1 MQRIPEPE
9 LMDDAHQARA
19 YAQADFATPHQTFV
33 DQFRARFATHAPRAV
48 LDLGCGACDVTI
60 RFARAYPDC
69 RLVAVDG
76 AAAMLTEARA
86 ALAHAGLAARVRIAQ
101 RRLPDTVGL
110 APGFDTVISNSL
122 LHHLHDPQVLW
133 RSIRALAA
141 PGAVVW
147 VMDLMRP
154 ASRAHAEQLV
164 REYAAAEPAV
174 LRRDFLHSLCAAF
187 RPDEVRAQLEAA
199 DLALS
204 VEAVGDRH
212 LRVAGVLP
220 D

>member
-9 LMDDAHQARA
+9 LMDDADQARA
-19 YAQADFATPHQTFV
+19 YAHADFAAPHQAFV
-33 DQFRARFATHAPRAV
+33 DQFRARFPGHVPRAV

-69 RLVAVDG
+69 RLTAVDG
-76 AAAMLTEARA
+76 SAAMLTEARA
-86 ALAHAGLAARVRIAQ
+86 ALARAGLTTRVSLAQ
-101 RRLPDTVGL
+101 RRLPDTGGL
-110 APGFDTVISNSL
+110 AGGFDTVISNSL

-133 RSIRALAA
+133 RSIRTLAA

-154 ASRAHAEQLV
+154 PSRAHAQQLV
-164 REYAAAEPAV
+164 RAYAAREPAL

-187 RPDEVRAQLEAA
+187 RPQEVRAQLAAA

-204 VEAVGDRH
+204 VEVVSDRH
-212 LRVAGVLP
+212 LRVAGVMP
-220 D
+220 A

>member
-33 DQFRARFATHAPRAV
+33 DQFRARFPAHAPRAV

-69 RLVAVDG
+69 QLVAVDG

-86 ALAHAGLAARVRIAQ
+86 ALAHAGLAARVRIEQ

-133 RSIRALAA
+133 RSIRALAS

-164 REYAAAEPAV
+164 REYAGAEPAV

-220 D
+220 G